1 MALYRNFVLYNTEKP
16 HQSLGCE
23 MLDYVDRSVSG
34 GRAVKQQNNK
44 GYPINSMPHCLDG
57 RGIVMPEAFEC
68 LGCILILG

>member
-1 MALYRNFVLYNTEKP
+1 
-16 HQSLGCE
+16 